1 LSNRT
6 IRAIAELEDL
16 VRDAVWEKGKELR
29 VKYENGLVQL
39 DYSEDGEGSPLIM
52 GVDAF
57 EQSKVTLFDG
67 MTVDV

>member
-1 LSNRT
+1 M
-6 IRAIAELEDL
+6 
-16 VRDAVWEKGKELR
+16 WEKGKELR